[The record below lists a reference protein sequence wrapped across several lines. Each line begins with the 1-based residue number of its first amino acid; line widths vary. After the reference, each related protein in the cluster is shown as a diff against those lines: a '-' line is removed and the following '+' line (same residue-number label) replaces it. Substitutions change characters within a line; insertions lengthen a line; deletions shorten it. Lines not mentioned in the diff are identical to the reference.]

1 MDRSEAIF
9 NILILVNRYLHIVC
23 TTLLVGGTLFYEM
36 VVPGAIDELK
46 PEQQLSVFARARW
59 LFRWI
64 VWASAILLVISGVVS
79 SYRNFNY
86 YLLAEG
92 LVPRVPFAPP
102 PPEAELTQS
111 IWMKAGWWWAAH
123 ASCGIVAV
131 VIALFLTISNK
142 PPAHPI
148 PWMRLNLIVLLIV
161 IFLASATRH
170 VRRLNEQA
178 SQGMYINA
186 LSPD

>member
-1 MDRSEAIF
+1 MQHSDLVY

-64 VWASAILLVISGVVS
+64 VWGSAIVLLATGIIS
-79 SYRNFNY
+79 SYRNLGY
-86 YLLAEG
+86 YLQGET

-102 PPEAELTQS
+102 PPDADLQQS
-111 IWMKAGWWWAAH
+111 VWMRAGWWWAAH
-123 ASCGIVAV
+123 ASCGVLSVI
-131 VIALFLTISNK
+131 IALFLTISNK

-148 PWMRLNLIVLLIV
+148 PWMRLNLVILLIV
-161 IFLASATRH
+161 IFLASTTRH
-170 VRRLNEQA
+170 VRRMNEQ
-178 SQGMYINA
+178 STQGVYINV